1 MHYLCDESNNDDKV
15 VDEDEVEKNKLNI
28 ILASGGISQFAS
40 SSPCGHW
47 ILVSH
52 LHICTYGIKKTKEM
66 LSLLRIIR
74 IHNHFYLIALWLKNL
89 PDMFISRY
97 VIFNDGDMHT

>member
-47 ILVSH
+47 GIVSH
-52 LHICTYGIKKTKEM
+52 LKINQKSGSCLILFT
-66 LSLLRIIR
+66 
-74 IHNHFYLIALWLKNL
+74 NAHF
-89 PDMFISRY
+89 
-97 VIFNDGDMHT
+97 

>member
-52 LHICTYGIKKTKEM
+52 LHICTMHIWDKKTKEYY
-66 LSLLRIIR
+66 
-74 IHNHFYLIALWLKNL
+74 HC
-89 PDMFISRY
+89 
-97 VIFNDGDMHT
+97 